1 MNMKLKKLLFS
12 VLAFCGFFCFS
23 FFLLSFIFPLP
34 KPKPYSLVLY
44 DRHGTFLHAFLTDD
58 DMWRFQTSV
67 EEIPPR
73 FKRLLLTKED
83 KYFYYHP
90 GVNPLAVVRATVQN
104 IVSGKRVSGASTIT
118 MQVARLLEPKNRTWG
133 GKIVEMF
140 RALQLE
146 WKYSKD
152 EILQMYLSMIPLG
165 GNIEGLQ
172 SAALLYYQTPLERL
186 NIAQLFDLILIP
198 NNPNGLRP
206 DKFPE
211 RLYAERTKR
220 SRFFFQNNLLDRN
233 DSIVFAQTPTT
244 VARKPLEQYAQ
255 HYSLHVKELV
265 SHGSSCRTSLDLPM
279 QHSVERLLGNHL
291 RTWKLFGVQN
301 GGVMV
306 LENKTMRVLAYAGSD
321 NFSDSATF
329 GQVDAV
335 QALRSPGSTL
345 KPFLYALHMDNGTL
359 TPKTRLL
366 DVPYDAEGYS
376 AENYD
381 GTYSGSVFA
390 DEALCKSLNVPMVR
404 LLKNAGLT
412 SFAALL
418 HNLGFESLESQRE
431 RMGLSMILGGCG
443 VKLEE
448 LTAAYAAIANSGMY
462 APPRYL
468 NDTTSVQRS
477 RVFSDASA
485 FMITEILSN
494 VHRPDL
500 PNNFESAVNLPLIAF
515 KTGTSYGRRDAWTMG
530 YSAEYTVGVWI
541 GNVTN
546 KGNPDLVGSK
556 SAAPLLVDI
565 FNSIAHSNQKSI
577 LPMPDDINVR
587 DVCAESGKLP
597 TPRCKHILEDYY
609 SITHTLGKFCDVDN
623 EYLISADGKMQ
634 YCASCLGNHNYRSVT
649 YQDYPKEL
657 LNYWKKIGKHF
668 ALAPVHN
675 PACQRLFAGDG
686 PKIISPSN
694 SMTYLLTSENDQIA
708 FQASSGVDV
717 RSQCWYLNNQFV
729 GRVNAGVKIFKSL
742 ASGQYTASCLDDKGR
757 LSTVKIII
765 KHL

>member
-1 MNMKLKKLLFS
+1 MKLTKLLFS
-12 VLAFCGFFCFS
+12 VLAASGLFCLS
-23 FFLLSFIFPLP
+23 FFLLSLMYPLP
-34 KPKPYSLVLY
+34 DPKPYSLVVY
-44 DRHGTFLHAFLTDD
+44 DRHGTFLHAFLADD
-58 DMWRFQTSV
+58 DMWRFKTTA

-73 FKRLLLTKED
+73 FKQLLLYKED
-83 KYFYYHP
+83 RYFYYHP
-90 GVNPLAVVRATVQN
+90 GVNPFAVVRAGIQN
-104 IVSGKRVSGASTIT
+104 LISGKRISGASTIT
-118 MQVARLLEPKNRTWG
+118 MQVARLLEPKSRTWG
-133 GKIVEMF
+133 GKLIEMF

-186 NIAQLFDLILIP
+186 NTAQLFDLILIP

-211 RLYAERTKR
+211 RLHQERIVR
-220 SRFFFQNNLLDRN
+220 SRPFFQKNILDRN
-233 DSIVFAQTPTT
+233 DSIVFSQTPTA
-244 VARKPLEQYAQ
+244 VVRKPLEQFAS
-255 HYSLHVKELV
+255 HYCLHIKQLV
-265 SHGSSCRTSLDLPM
+265 SQGTQYTTSLDLPI
-279 QHSVERLLGNHL
+279 QLSVERLLKNHL

-306 LENKTMRVLAYAGSD
+306 IENKTMRVAAYAGSD
-321 NFSDSATF
+321 NFSDSASF

-381 GTYSGSVFA
+381 GTYAGSVFA

-412 SFAALL
+412 SFAMLL
-418 HNLGFESLESQRE
+418 HNLGFQSLESQRE

-448 LTAAYAAIANSGMY
+448 LTTAYAAIANSGMY
-462 APPRYL
+462 APPLYT
-468 NDTTSVQRS
+468 NDTSAVRRT
-477 RVFSDASA
+477 RVFSDAAA
-485 FMITEILSN
+485 FMITEILSS

-500 PNNFESAVNLPLIAF
+500 PNNFESAVNLPVIAF

-530 YSAEYTVGVWI
+530 YSAEYTVGVWV

-565 FNSIAHSNQKSI
+565 FNSISHKNQKNI
-577 LPMPDDINVR
+577 LPMPDDINTR

-597 TPRCKHILEDYY
+597 TPRCKHIIEDFY
-609 SITHTLGKFCDVDN
+609 SMNHTLGKFCDVDN
-623 EYLISADGKMQ
+623 EYFISLDGKKQ
-634 YCASCLGNHNYRSVT
+634 YCASCIGNHNYKSVT

-657 LNYWKKIGKHF
+657 LNYWKKIGKRYT
-668 ALAPVHN
+668 LAPPHN
-675 PACQRLFAGDG
+675 PACQRLFAGEG
-686 PKIISPSN
+686 PKIISPTN
-694 SMTYLLTSENDQIA
+694 AMTYLLTSDDEQIA

-717 RSQCWYLNNQFV
+717 HDQCWYLNNQFL
-729 GRVNAGVKIFKSL
+729 GRVNAGTKIFKPL
-742 ASGQYTASCLDDKGR
+742 VSGQYVASCLDDKGR
-757 LSTVKIII
+757 LSIVKILI